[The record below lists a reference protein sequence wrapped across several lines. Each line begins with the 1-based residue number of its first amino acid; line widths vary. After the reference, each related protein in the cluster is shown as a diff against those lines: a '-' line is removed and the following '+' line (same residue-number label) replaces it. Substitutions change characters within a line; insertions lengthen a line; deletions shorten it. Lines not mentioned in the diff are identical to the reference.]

1 MRSNLFTK
9 AAFGAAVLSFVA
21 GAASAVDIWDF
32 NVFSRST
39 IGTSS
44 SGYGSDFQGA
54 AGSVGSAWFSGFS
67 LNDVAAASPSL
78 VRAFY
83 GGGDFSIG
91 GTVTQDGIEVAGNVS
106 VNWATINGPIYAG
119 GNLGGFGGT
128 VNGPVSIGGTKTVGP
143 VLTVNGV
150 LSESAP
156 FSPTIDLF
164 DVSSEFLAI
173 SNFAASLATTTTA
186 TNLWGQLIINASGPV
201 TVVDVA
207 AADLASAWGIKVSGT
222 GTVVINVLGSSVS
235 FGSKTWT
242 YEGGASGTS
251 TLLNLNEAT
260 TFDLSGGDHVVSI
273 LAPNAATHFSSGLVT
288 GNLVVGS
295 LTGSGQVNWNPGGG
309 FNGDVPAPG
318 TTMLALAAGLIGARR
333 RR

>member
-9 AAFGAAVLSFVA
+9 AAIGAAVLSTIA
-21 GAASAVDIWDF
+21 GAASAIDIWDF

-39 IGTSS
+39 IGTGS

-54 AGSVGSAWFSGFS
+54 AGSVGNAWFNGFS

-78 VRAFY
+78 SRAFY

-91 GTVTQDGIEVAGNVS
+91 GTVTQDGIEVAGSVF
-106 VNWATINGPIYAG
+106 VNWATINGPVYAG

-128 VNGPVSIGGTKTVGP
+128 VNGNVSIAGTKTVGP
-143 VLTVNGV
+143 ILTVNGA
-150 LSESAP
+150 LNEATP
-156 FSPTIDLF
+156 FSATL
-164 DVSSEFLAI
+164 DVNGVSNQFLNL
-173 SNFAASLATTTTA
+173 SNFAASLAPTATA
-186 TNLWGQLIINASGPV
+186 TNTFGQLVINATGPL
-201 TVVDVA
+201 TVVDIAASELSSIWGVKVA
-207 AADLASAWGIKVSGT
+207 GT
-222 GTVVINVLGSSVS
+222 GTVVLNVSGSAVS
-235 FGSKTWT
+235 FNSLTWT
-242 YEGGASGTS
+242 YEGGASGST

-260 TFDLSGGDHVVSI
+260 MFNLSGGEHKVAI

-295 LTGSGQVNWNPGGG
+295 LTGSGQVNWAPGGG
-309 FNGDVPAPG
+309 FSGEVPAPG
-318 TTMLALAAGLIGARR
+318 TAMLALAAGLIATRR